1 MRITRVETVRTGNI
15 PRWVWVRVHT
25 DSGIIGLGEST
36 AVSTPTEAHIR
47 TELAPYLIGK
57 DPMQVAELHEG
68 MQYRSRIGPN
78 GSAEWRAISA
88 VDIALW
94 DIVGQATNAPI
105 HQALG
110 GRVRDSIP
118 IYNTCADWRYA
129 VRSGSTAFG
138 LSSPTDHETPP
149 GKYDDLQGFLNDAGS
164 VAESLLDEGI
174 KAMKIWPFDQFV
186 RKTNGQHI
194 SAEDVNKGMEP
205 FRKIREQVGN
215 KIEIMAEL
223 HGMWNIPS
231 VVKIVNALEEVDPYW
246 VEDVTTADNIEGIRQ
261 VQDRTHLTVL
271 GNETLASAEAY
282 LPMLSSGAIRILMFD
297 TTFVG
302 GFTEAR
308 KVMSLAESHK
318 VPAPPH
324 DCNGPVNLFAGIHLC
339 MHAPNA
345 FIQETTRACIHEVYG
360 RVVDR
365 LPRIENGIVYAP
377 EGPGIGTALR
387 ENFLVDPATVITAV
401 EG

>member
-1 MRITRVETVRTGNI
+1 MRITKVETIRTSNI
-15 PRWVWVRVHT
+15 PRWVWVQIHT
-25 DSGIIGLGEST
+25 DSGLIGLGEST
-36 AVSTPTEAHIR
+36 AVSAPTEAHILA
-47 TELAPYLIGK
+47 EFAPYLIGK
-57 DPMQVAELHEG
+57 DPMQVAQLHEG
-68 MQYRSRIGPN
+68 MQSRSRIGPN

-88 VDIALW
+88 VDLALW

-105 HQALG
+105 YQALG
-110 GRVRDSIP
+110 GKVRDSVP

-129 VRSGSTAFG
+129 VRSGTTSWG
-138 LSSPTDHETPP
+138 LSAPTIHETPP

-186 RKTNGQHI
+186 PKTNGQHI

-205 FRKIREQVGN
+205 FRKIRERVGN
-215 KIEIMAEL
+215 KIEVMAEL

-231 VVKIVNALEEVDPYW
+231 AVKIVNALEEVAPYW
-246 VEDVTTADNIEGIRQ
+246 VEDVTSADNVEGLRQ
-261 VQDRTHLTVL
+261 VQERTHLTVL

-308 KVMSLAESHK
+308 KVMSLAEAQK
-318 VPAPPH
+318 VPATPH

-345 FIQETTRACIHEVYG
+345 FIQETTRAFIHEVYG

-365 LPRIENGIVYAP
+365 LPRIQNGIVYAP
-377 EGPGIGTALR
+377 TDPGIGTALR
-387 ENFLVDPATVITAV
+387 ADFLADPATVITAV